1 MANTVRAEN
10 GAEVHKT
17 EIDEAAEDYVLETFG
32 ADCEADEI
40 KLLMRKP
47 QPFRGMLKYINNR
60 FFKLKDGDIKYNN
73 KNSSIDYGDIDYINR
88 LWDIYTSLCYRY
100 LQAPTLLNF
109 SLFTGIAH
117 ETLTDWTNGHYRA
130 GEDVAS
136 SAHCQSAKKWLKEC
150 ESALYDSAMA
160 GNPGAMFLLKANY
173 GYTETPQRIEIT
185 GSQTP
190 TLSQDEIRQI
200 AQQAGQGSI
209 SELIDGLP
217 EE

>member
-10 GAEVHKT
+10 GTEVYKRDVDV
-17 EIDEAAEDYVLETFG
+17 IADEYIAETFP
-32 ADCEADEI
+32 DCDKDEI
-40 KLLMRKP
+40 KTLMRKS
-47 QPFRGMLKYINNR
+47 QPFRGMLKYINSR
-60 FFKLKDGDIKYNN
+60 LFKLKEGDIKYNN
-73 KNSSIDYGDIDYINR
+73 KNSNIDYGDIDYIDK

-130 GEDVAS
+130 GGDAAS

-160 GNPGAMFLLKANY
+160 GNPGAMFLLKSNY

-185 GSQTP
+185 GAQAP
-190 TLSQDEIRQI
+190 ALSQDEIRQI
-200 AQQAGQGSI
+200 AEQAAQTSTI
-209 SELIDGLP
+209 DLLDGLP
-217 EE
+217 DD

>member
-1 MANTVRAEN
+1 MANTVKAAN
-10 GAEVHKT
+10 GVEVHKT
-17 EIDEAAEDYVLETFG
+17 EIDEAAEDYIQETFG
-32 ADCEADEI
+32 DDCEEDEI
-40 KLLMRKP
+40 KLLMRKS
-47 QPFRGMLKYINNR
+47 QPFKGMLKYINNR

-73 KNSSIDYGDIDYINR
+73 KNSNIDYSDIDYINK

-130 GEDVAS
+130 GEDAAS

-150 ESALYDSAMA
+150 ESALYDSAMT

-173 GYTETPQRIEIT
+173 GYTEAPQRIEIT
-185 GSQTP
+185 GSQAP
-190 TLSQDEIRQI
+190 AISQDEIRQI
-200 AQQAGQGSI
+200 AEQATQKSARDLIG
-209 SELIDGLP
+209 ELPD
-217 EE
+217 E